1 MYFVNRVNSRCQL
14 GNKESAESWTSRG
27 SNNQHSVFLPG
38 DLIKFQQLTRVFN
51 VITRTHHV
59 MAKF

>member
-38 DLIKFQQLTRVFN
+38 DLIKLQLFAN
-51 VITRTHHV
+51 VLNIIPGTHN
-59 MAKF
+59 MMSKF